1 MKTPHL
7 WQVTRSG
14 IVRSDGER
22 RWDYAYQFLLHW
34 AMERDTGNSPVPSAP
49 AQEDSHG
56 NRPVCPRLDQPSAA
70 DPDD

>member
-1 MKTPHL
+1 MKTKQP
-7 WQVTRSG
+7 WQVSRSG
-14 IVRSDGER
+14 IARSDGER

-34 AMERDTGNSPVPSAP
+34 AMEIEIGTQPVSSVL

-56 NRPVCPRLDQPSAA
+56 NRSVCPRVDQPPTT